1 MLFDRPCV
9 TPAEFETQSGW
20 HLQPEGL
27 CRGDLCIPLPN
38 SAVLDGELDL
48 DAVATALGSS
58 FVSDVAAGL
67 YALGP
72 RVAAH
77 SIESAQAPDLVL
89 PDVHGHPFSL
99 SELRGKKVLLLAWA
113 SW

>member
-1 MLFDRPCV
+1 MLFDRLRV
-9 TPAEFETQSGW
+9 TPAEFETRSGW

-27 CRGDLCIPLPN
+27 CKDDICVPLPN

-48 DAVATALGSS
+48 RAVAAALGSPL
-58 FVSDVAAGL
+58 VTDVAAGL

-89 PDVHGHPFSL
+89 PDVHGRPFAL
-99 SELRGKKVLLLAWA
+99 HELRGKKVLLLAWA